1 MGKIATQQEVKNK
14 TGSTYPADSKKCCT
28 YVDAI
33 ANYKAQVKGSYKSN
47 QLVQLADVSAPP
59 YTVGIYCD
67 TGGVVLANIIGL
79 SDVSPRASVPTSA
92 SSPLEMNVIS
102 NVINV
107 VFESTN
113 NTLYNFTIYFKTGI
127 SGSFGHTQQYDSNNA
142 DMTIGLR
149 QIQMQG
155 YGNPCWCYAKFTW
168 TVLCENT
175 TLSSKT
181 VTAHVGV
188 KTSDASDYP
197 YWNENSY

>member
-1 MGKIATQQEVKNK
+1 M
-14 TGSTYPADSKKCCT
+14 
-28 YVDAI
+28 DAI

-113 NTLYNFTIYFKTGI
+113 NILYNFTIYFKTGI

-155 YGNPCWCYAKFTW
+155 YGNPCWCYARI
-168 TVLCENT
+168 
-175 TLSSKT
+175 
-181 VTAHVGV
+181 HH
-188 KTSDASDYP
+188 
-197 YWNENSY
+197 